1 MSKAE
6 TRIEGFVANDLE
18 VRDVNGHRVVKVTVP
33 HTPRKFD
40 KQTNQWVD
48 AGETAWFTAS
58 FWDDAVAP
66 ILAAVAKKTLVTITG
81 QPAPRGYTKQD
92 GTIAVETE
100 LKFATLGV
108 IPRADQSRPARQQ
121 VTEEPWSTPGSST
134 SADAWT
140 TTGGDGFGDPTP
152 F

>member
-1 MSKAE
+1 MSKA
-6 TRIEGFVANDLE
+6 TTTIEGFVANDLE

-33 HTPRKFD
+33 HTPRKLD

-48 AGETAWFTAS
+48 AGETAWFSAS
-58 FWDDAVAP
+58 FWDDAVDP
-66 ILAAVAKKTLVTITG
+66 IVATVFKKALVTITG

-108 IPRADQSRPARQQ
+108 IPRADQPQPAQSTPAPSQ
-121 VTEEPWSTPGSST
+121 EPWSTPGS
-134 SADAWT
+134 
-140 TTGGDGFGDPTP
+140 FGDDTP

>member
-1 MSKAE
+1 MSKA
-6 TRIEGFVANDLE
+6 TTTIEGFVANDLE
-18 VRDVNGHRVVKVTVP
+18 IRDVNGHRVVKVSVP
-33 HTPRKFD
+33 HTPRKLD

-58 FWDDAVAP
+58 FWDEAVEP
-66 ILAAVAKKTLVTITG
+66 IIGAVTKKTLVTITG

-108 IPRADQSRPARQQ
+108 IPRAQQPAQSAPAQ
-121 VTEEPWSTPGSST
+121 TPTST
-134 SADAWT
+134 DAWT
-140 TTGGDGFGDPTP
+140 TPGSFGDDTP